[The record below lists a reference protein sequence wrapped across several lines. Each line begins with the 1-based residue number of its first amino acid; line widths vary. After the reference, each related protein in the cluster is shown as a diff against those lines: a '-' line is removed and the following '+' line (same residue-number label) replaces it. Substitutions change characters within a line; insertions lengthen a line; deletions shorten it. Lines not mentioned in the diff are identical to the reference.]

1 MAGLTGRAVAD
12 GTGAKGARLDGFSG
26 RVGIVEQALH
36 RGALAKHGTSGRLTE
51 KDLYATI
58 GELAAGKKKGVVA
71 PNERVI
77 CIPIGTGAMDVSVA
91 TLAWERAKEKGIG
104 GTYSFVEY

>member
-1 MAGLTGRAVAD
+1 MNAPILSFFAAHAPR
-12 GTGAKGARLDGFSG
+12 
-26 RVGIVEQALH
+26 QALH
-36 RGALAKHGTSGRLTE
+36 RGALAKHGSSGRLTE

>member
-1 MAGLTGRAVAD
+1 MQERPGAAIGPEGPGQRA
-12 GTGAKGARLDGFSG
+12 
-26 RVGIVEQALH
+26 
-36 RGALAKHGTSGRLTE
+36 HGDRLTE
-51 KDLYATI
+51 KALYATI
-58 GELAAGKKKGVVA
+58 RELAAGKKKGVVA
-71 PNERVI
+71 SNERVI